1 MKAYLVLY
9 LSIQRSLVECESVLL
24 ISVFILAFLT
34 AEVMRLPLY
43 IAHYGRFKRNIGIAV
58 RVLNHVCS
66 DRSLGIIM
74 VAGRRGNEIS
84 DQPVTKI
91 NKCEYN

>member
-1 MKAYLVLY
+1 MSVT
-9 LSIQRSLVECESVLL
+9 SLF
-24 ISVFILAFLT
+24 IPVFLLAFLT
-34 AEVMRLPLY
+34 AKIMRLPLY

-58 RVLNHVCS
+58 RVLNHVRS
-66 DRSLGIIM
+66 DRSPGIIM
-74 VAGRRGNEIS
+74 VAGRRDNEIS